1 MKRNEKNLLL
11 ATSFALLILGNPL
24 SGIVLANSKTSK
36 SNPNQPIEIDADQGI
51 EWLAEDKVYL
61 ARGNANAKQG
71 DFSMRADILK
81 AFYRNT
87 KSKKDEIYRI
97 EANGQVVIR
106 NLVQNVFGEHG
117 IYDLDRSLIVVSG
130 KNLRLDT
137 GKEIVRAEEGLE
149 FWQKSKLAV
158 ARGNA
163 SATRKDR
170 RIRAN
175 LLTVQFIEDI
185 NGKLTAKQIDAQ
197 GGVLITT
204 PSEVIVGNEGVY
216 NVIEELV
223 TLSGNVKI
231 TRGENQLN
239 GSMAE
244 VNLQSGVSRL
254 ISDKSLGGT
263 KKVRGLFIPE
273 KKPAQ

>member
-11 ATSFALLILGNPL
+11 ATLFALLILVAPL
-24 SGIVLANSKTSK
+24 SGIILASSKISQSNSS
-36 SNPNQPIEIDADQGI
+36 QPIAIDADQGI
-51 EWLAEDKVYL
+51 EWLSEDKVYL
-61 ARGNANAKQG
+61 ARGNARAKQG
-71 DFSMRADILK
+71 DFSMQADILK

-97 EANGQVVIR
+97 EATGQVIIR
-106 NLVQNVFGEHG
+106 NLVQNVFGENG
-117 IYDLDRSLIVVSG
+117 VYDLDRSLIVVSG

-149 FWQKSKLAV
+149 FWQKSMLAV

-163 SATRKDR
+163 SATRQDR
-170 RIRAN
+170 TIRAN
-175 LLTVQFIEDI
+175 LLTVQFIEDK
-185 NGKLTAKQIDAQ
+185 NGNLTAKQIDAQ

-204 PSEVIVGNEGVY
+204 ASEVIVGNEGVY
-216 NVIEELV
+216 NVVEELV

-239 GSMAE
+239 GSLAE

-263 KKVRGLFIPE
+263 KKVRGLFIPKE
-273 KKPAQ
+273 KSAE

>member
-1 MKRNEKNLLL
+1 MKRNGKNLLL
-11 ATSFALLILGNPL
+11 ATLFALLIMGPSL
-24 SGIVLANSKTSK
+24 SGIVLANSKISQ
-36 SNPNQPIEIDADQGI
+36 SNSSQPIEIDADQGI
-51 EWLAEDKVYL
+51 EWLSEDKVYL

-71 DFSMRADILK
+71 DFAMRADILK

-97 EANGQVVIR
+97 EANGQVVIK

-149 FWQKSKLAV
+149 FWQRSKLAI

-163 SATRKDR
+163 SATRQDR
-170 RIRAN
+170 TIRAN
-175 LLTVQFIEDI
+175 LLTVQFIEDK
-185 NGKLTAKQIDAQ
+185 NGNLTAKQIDAQ

-204 PSEVIVGNEGVY
+204 ASEVIVGNEGVY
-216 NVIEELV
+216 NVVEELV

-239 GSMAE
+239 GSLAE

-263 KKVRGLFIPE
+263 KKVRGLFIPKE
-273 KKPAQ
+273 KSAE

>member
-1 MKRNEKNLLL
+1 MKRNEKKLLL
-11 ATSFALLILGNPL
+11 ATLFAFLILGDPL
-24 SGIVLANSKTSK
+24 SGVVLASSKISK
-36 SNPNQPIEIDADQGI
+36 SNPSQPIEIDADQGI
-51 EWLAEDKVYL
+51 EWLSEDKVYL

-97 EANGQVVIR
+97 EANGQVIIR

-163 SATRKDR
+163 LR
-170 RIRAN
+170 N
-175 LLTVQFIEDI
+175 
-185 NGKLTAKQIDAQ
+185 
-197 GGVLITT
+197 
-204 PSEVIVGNEGVY
+204 
-216 NVIEELV
+216 
-223 TLSGNVKI
+223 
-231 TRGENQLN
+231 
-239 GSMAE
+239 
-244 VNLQSGVSRL
+244 
-254 ISDKSLGGT
+254 
-263 KKVRGLFIPE
+263 KKVN
-273 KKPAQ
+273 

>member
-11 ATSFALLILGNPL
+11 ATLFALLILVAPL
-24 SGIVLANSKTSK
+24 SGIILASSKISQSNSS
-36 SNPNQPIEIDADQGI
+36 QPIAIDADQGI
-51 EWLAEDKVYL
+51 EWLSEDKVYL
-61 ARGNANAKQG
+61 ARGNASAKQG
-71 DFSMRADILK
+71 DFSMQADILK

-97 EANGQVVIR
+97 EATGQVIIR
-106 NLVQNVFGEHG
+106 NLVQNVFGENG
-117 IYDLDRSLIVVSG
+117 VYDLDRSLIVVSG

-149 FWQKSKLAV
+149 FWQKSMLAV

-163 SATRKDR
+163 SATRQDR
-170 RIRAN
+170 TIRAN
-175 LLTVQFIEDI
+175 LLTVQFIEDK
-185 NGKLTAKQIDAQ
+185 NGNLTAKQIDAQ

-204 PSEVIVGNEGVY
+204 ASEVIVGNEGVY

-239 GSMAE
+239 GSLAE

-263 KKVRGLFIPE
+263 KKVRGLFIPRE
-273 KKPAQ
+273 KSAE

>member
-24 SGIVLANSKTSK
+24 SGILLANSKTNNSK
-36 SNPNQPIEIDADQGI
+36 PSQPIEIDADQGI

-106 NLVQNVFGEHG
+106 NLVQNVLGEHG

-170 RIRAN
+170 TIRAN
-175 LLTVQFIEDI
+175 L
-185 NGKLTAKQIDAQ
+185 
-197 GGVLITT
+197 
-204 PSEVIVGNEGVY
+204 
-216 NVIEELV
+216 
-223 TLSGNVKI
+223 
-231 TRGENQLN
+231 
-239 GSMAE
+239 
-244 VNLQSGVSRL
+244 
-254 ISDKSLGGT
+254 
-263 KKVRGLFIPE
+263 
-273 KKPAQ
+273 

>member
-11 ATSFALLILGNPL
+11 TTLFAFLILGGPL
-24 SGIVLANSKTSK
+24 SGIVVASSKISK
-36 SNPNQPIEIDADQGI
+36 SDSSQPIEIDADQGI
-51 EWLAEDKVYL
+51 EWLSEDKIYL
-61 ARGNANAKQG
+61 ARGNAKAKQG
-71 DFSMRADILK
+71 DFYMRADILK

-137 GKEIVRAEEGLE
+137 GKEIVRAKESLE
-149 FWQKSKLAV
+149 FWQNSKLAV
-158 ARGNA
+158 ARGSA
-163 SATRKDR
+163 SASRQDR
-170 RIRAN
+170 TIRAN
-175 LLTVQFIEDI
+175 LLTVQFIEDK
-185 NGKLTAKQIDAQ
+185 NGNLTAKQIDAQ

-216 NVIEELV
+216 NVIDELV

-254 ISDKSLGGT
+254 ISDKSLGGI
-263 KKVRGLFIPE
+263 KKVRGLFIP
-273 KKPAQ
+273 KKKRTQ

>member
-1 MKRNEKNLLL
+1 MKQ
-11 ATSFALLILGNPL
+11 TSFSNLSCLLNIRDPT
-24 SGIVLANSKTSK
+24 SGIVLASSKISK
-36 SNPNQPIEIDADQGI
+36 SNPSQPIEIDADQGI
-51 EWLAEDKVYL
+51 EWLSGEKVYL

-97 EANGQVVIR
+97 EANGQVVIK

-149 FWQKSKLAV
+149 FWQRSKLAI

-170 RIRAN
+170 TIRAN

-185 NGKLTAKQIDAQ
+185 NGNLTAKQIDAQ

-244 VNLQSGVSRL
+244 VNLQTGVSRL

-263 KKVRGLFIPE
+263 KKVRGLFILKRNRLNE
-273 KKPAQ
+273 RG